1 MLMAERGI
9 DTLEPGTVTTS
20 SGSTGATVTPGSLST

>member
-1 MLMAERGI
+1 MAMAERGI

-20 SGSTGATVTPGSLST
+20 SGSGASAATPGSLST